1 MMKEKEA
8 QAARKDDI
16 KKEHPNVHF
25 AKKKSME
32 IYVAKDYNI
41 APPSAG
47 SLNLDKEDTS
57 PGREVPV
64 SKNSAYVKNLIT

>member
-1 MMKEKEA
+1 MKEKEA

-47 SLNLDKEDTS
+47 SLNLDKEDTKKFWEFN
-57 PGREVPV
+57 GHE
-64 SKNSAYVKNLIT
+64 LELEDCL